1 MKIIRY
7 KYKEIIQTG
16 VILEESKIISID
28 NLEIDSK
35 IELDNHEKY
44 ILKNKLYNVEPIFL
58 IKLFNKRVITND
70 SNYQKN
76 KLIKLN
82 EVKLLN
88 PIVKPNSL
96 RDAYAFRQHVEA
108 GRKGRGLP
116 MIEEFDLSPVYYYSN
131 HSSITGPGNLFFNKY
146 HLNKLDFELEL
157 AIIIGKEGKNIK
169 IEKADDYI
177 FGFMI
182 MNDWSARDIQKQ
194 EMALNL
200 GPAKGKD
207 FCTSLGPFLVTKDEL
222 KSKTLKTKTGNVY
235 DLKMSAFINDKKV
248 SEDNAKNMSWTFAQ
262 IISHISIG
270 TTLYPGDVIGS
281 GTCATGC
288 LLEINLTN
296 QTNDWLKTEDRIKLE
311 IENLGVLENKINM
324 EQ

>member
-1 MKIIRY
+1 MKIVRY

-16 VILEESKIISID
+16 VIIEESKIISID

-58 IKLFNKRVITND
+58 IKLFNKKVITND

-82 EVKLLN
+82 EVELLN

-131 HSSITGPGNLFFNKY
+131 HSSITGPGNLFFKRCRSCSSN
-146 HLNKLDFELEL
+146 
-157 AIIIGKEGKNIK
+157 ANI
-169 IEKADDYI
+169 
-177 FGFMI
+177 
-182 MNDWSARDIQKQ
+182 
-194 EMALNL
+194 
-200 GPAKGKD
+200 
-207 FCTSLGPFLVTKDEL
+207 
-222 KSKTLKTKTGNVY
+222 
-235 DLKMSAFINDKKV
+235 
-248 SEDNAKNMSWTFAQ
+248 
-262 IISHISIG
+262 
-270 TTLYPGDVIGS
+270 
-281 GTCATGC
+281 
-288 LLEINLTN
+288 
-296 QTNDWLKTEDRIKLE
+296 
-311 IENLGVLENKINM
+311 
-324 EQ
+324 